1 MSSPDIMWPK
11 KTCELHSNHFIST
24 IWNDFKFRD
33 DDIVISTYGKAGTTW
48 TQQIVGQLIFN
59 GAEDVPVNE
68 LSPWLD
74 LRVPPPEIK
83 LPLIE
88 AQTHRRFVKTHLPV
102 NALVYSPK
110 AKYIYIG
117 RDGRDVLW
125 SMYNHHANAN
135 DAFYEAM
142 NETPGL
148 VGEKLERVTS
158 DVRTYF
164 NTWIQRDGYPF
175 WSFWENVS
183 SWWAIRHLPNIHFMH
198 FEAMKR
204 DMEGEI
210 RRLAAFLDIE
220 IDEARWPAIVEHCSF
235 DYMKKHAD
243 KSAPL
248 GGALWEGGAS
258 TFINKGT
265 NGRWRDVLSAEE
277 CANYEAL
284 ARDKL
289 GEECARW
296 LMTGEGLDIAR
307 SA

>member
-1 MSSPDIMWPK
+1 MSAPDIVWPK
-11 KTCELHSNHFIST
+11 KTRELHSNHFIST
-24 IWNDFKFRD
+24 IWNDFQFRD
-33 DDIVISTYGKAGTTW
+33 DDIVISTYAKSGTTW
-48 TQQIVGQLIFN
+48 TQQIVGQLLFD
-59 GAEDVPVNE
+59 GAEGVPVNE
-68 LSPWLD
+68 MSPWLD
-74 LRVPPPEIK
+74 LRVPPPDIK

-102 NALVYSPK
+102 DALVYSPK

-125 SMYNHHANAN
+125 SLYNHHLNAN

-148 VGEKLERVTS
+148 VGEKLGRVTT

-164 NTWIQRDGYPF
+164 NTWVERDGYPF
-175 WSFWENVS
+175 WSYWENVS
-183 SWWAIRHLPNIHFMH
+183 SWWAIRHLPNILFVH
-198 FEAMKR
+198 FENMKR
-204 DMEGEI
+204 DMPGEI
-210 RRLAAFLDIE
+210 RRIAAFLDIE
-220 IDEARWPAIVEHCSF
+220 VSEERWPAIVEHCSF
-235 DYMKKHAD
+235 DYMKAHAD
-243 KSAPL
+243 QSAPL

-265 NGRWRDVLSAEE
+265 NGRWRDVLSAAE

-284 ARDKL
+284 AREKL

-296 LMTGEGLDIAR
+296 ISTGEGLNTAR
-307 SA
+307 AA

>member
-1 MSSPDIMWPK
+1 MDSDVTWPK
-11 KTCELHSNHFIST
+11 KSRELHSNHFQST
-24 IWNDFKFRD
+24 VWNDFKFRN

-59 GAEDVPVNE
+59 GAEDVPVSE

-83 LPLIE
+83 LPLME
-88 AQTHRRFVKTHLPV
+88 AQTHRRFMKTHLPV
-102 NALVYSPK
+102 DALVYSPQ

-125 SMYNHHANAN
+125 SMYHHHANAN
-135 DAFYEAM
+135 DAFYDAL

-148 VGEKLERVTS
+148 VGEKLGRVTT
-158 DVRTYF
+158 DVKTYF
-164 NTWIQRDGYPF
+164 NTWIEKDGYPF

-183 SWWAIRHLPNIHFMH
+183 GWWAIRHLPNILFVH
-198 FEAMKR
+198 FENLKR
-204 DMEGEI
+204 DMPGEI
-210 RRLAAFLDIE
+210 RRIAAFLDIP
-220 IDEARWPAIVEHCSF
+220 IDETRWPAILEHCSF
-235 DYMKKHAD
+235 DYMKKNAD

-265 NGRWRDVLSAEE
+265 NGRWRDALSAEE
-277 CANYEAL
+277 SAAYEAL
-284 ARDKL
+284 AREKL
-289 GEECARW
+289 GDVCARW
-296 LMTGEGLDIAR
+296 LMTGEGLDVAR
-307 SA
+307 TA

>member
-1 MSSPDIMWPK
+1 MSAPDIMWPK
-11 KTCELHSNHFIST
+11 KTRELHSNHFIST
-24 IWNDFKFRD
+24 IWNDFRFRD

-102 NALVYSPK
+102 DALVYSPK

-148 VGEKLERVTS
+148 VGEKLERVTT

-164 NTWIQRDGYPF
+164 NTWIERDGYPF

-284 ARDKL
+284 AREKL
-289 GEECARW
+289 GEECAHW
-296 LMTGEGLDIAR
+296 LMTGEGLDSAR

>member
-1 MSSPDIMWPK
+1 MSSPDIAWPK
-11 KTCELHSNHFIST
+11 KTRELHSNHFEST
-24 IWNDFKFRD
+24 VWNNFRFRD
-33 DDIVISTYGKAGTTW
+33 GDIVISTYGKAGTTW

-59 GAEDVPVNE
+59 GAEDLPVNE

-74 LRVPPPEIK
+74 LRVPPAPVK
-83 LPLIE
+83 LEALE

-102 NALVYSPK
+102 DALVYSPK

-135 DAFYEAM
+135 DAFYEAL

-148 VGEKLERVTS
+148 VGEKIGRVTT

-164 NTWIQRDGYPF
+164 NDWIARDGYPF

-198 FEAMKR
+198 FDTMKC

-210 RRLAAFLDIE
+210 RRLAKFLAIE
-220 IDEARWPAIVEHCSF
+220 VDEARWPAIVEHCTF

-248 GGALWEGGAS
+248 GGLLWEGGAT

-265 NGRWRDVLSAEE
+265 NGRWRDILSADE
-277 CANYEAL
+277 CAHYEAL
-284 ARDKL
+284 AREKL
-289 GEECARW
+289 GDACAHW
-296 LMTGEGLDIAR
+296 LMTGEGLDVERA
-307 SA
+307 A

>member
-1 MSSPDIMWPK
+1 MSPPDIMWPK
-11 KTCELHSNHFIST
+11 KTRELHSNHFIST

-102 NALVYSPK
+102 DALVYSPK

-164 NTWIQRDGYPF
+164 NTWVERDGYPF

-277 CANYEAL
+277 CARYEAL

-289 GEECARW
+289 GEECAHW

>member
-102 NALVYSPK
+102 DALVYSPK

-158 DVRTYF
+158 EVRTYF
-164 NTWIQRDGYPF
+164 NTWVERDGYPF

-220 IDEARWPAIVEHCSF
+220 IDEARGPAIVEHCSF

-277 CANYEAL
+277 CASYEAL

>member
-1 MSSPDIMWPK
+1 MSSPDIVWPK
-11 KTCELHSNHFIST
+11 KTRELHSNHFEST
-24 IWNDFKFRD
+24 VWNDFQFRD

-48 TQQIVGQLIFN
+48 TQQIVGQLIFG
-59 GAEDVPVNE
+59 GAEGVPVNE

-74 LRVPPPEIK
+74 LRVPPAPVK
-83 LPLIE
+83 LEALE

-102 NALVYSPK
+102 DALVYSPK
-110 AKYIYIG
+110 ARYVYIG

-135 DAFYEAM
+135 DAFYEAL
-142 NETPGL
+142 NNTPGL
-148 VGEKLERVTS
+148 VGEKIERVTTGVH
-158 DVRTYF
+158 DYF
-164 NTWIQRDGYPF
+164 REWIARDGYPF

-183 SWWAIRHLPNIHFMH
+183 SWWAIRNLPNIHFMH

-210 RRLAAFLDIE
+210 RRLATFLE
-220 IDEARWPAIVEHCSF
+220 IDVSEERWPAIFEHCTF
-235 DYMKKHAD
+235 DYMKKNAD

-248 GGALWEGGAS
+248 GGALWDGGAT

-265 NGRWRDVLSAEE
+265 NGRWRDVLSAQE
-277 CANYEAL
+277 CADYEAL
-284 ARDKL
+284 AREKL

-296 LMTGEGLDIAR
+296 LMTGEKLDIAC
-307 SA
+307 AA

>member
-1 MSSPDIMWPK
+1 MSSPGIVWPK
-11 KTCELHSNHFIST
+11 KTRELHSNHFLST
-24 IWNDFKFRD
+24 IWNDFTFRD
-33 DDIVISTYGKAGTTW
+33 DDIVISTYAKSGTTW
-48 TQQIVGQLIFN
+48 TQQIVGQLLFN
-59 GAEDVPVNE
+59 GAENVPVNE
-68 LSPWLD
+68 MSPWLD
-74 LRVPPPEIK
+74 LRVPPAEIK
-83 LPLIE
+83 LPLVE

-102 NALVYSPK
+102 DALVYSPK

-125 SMYNHHANAN
+125 SLYNHHLNAN

-148 VGEKLERVTS
+148 VGEKLERVTT

-164 NTWIQRDGYPF
+164 NTWLERDGYPF
-175 WSFWENVS
+175 WSYWENVS
-183 SWWAIRHLPNIHFMH
+183 SWWAIRHLPNILFVH
-198 FEAMKR
+198 FENLKR
-204 DMEGEI
+204 DMPGEI
-210 RRLAAFLDIE
+210 RRIAAFLDIA
-220 IDEARWPAIVEHCSF
+220 IDEAQWPAILEHCSF

-243 KSAPL
+243 NSAPL

-277 CANYEAL
+277 CATYEAR
-284 ARDKL
+284 AKEKL

-296 LMTGEGLDIAR
+296 AATGEGLDVVRA
-307 SA
+307 A

>member
-11 KTCELHSNHFIST
+11 KTRELHSNHFIST

-102 NALVYSPK
+102 DALVYSPK

-158 DVRTYF
+158 EVRTYF
-164 NTWIQRDGYPF
+164 NTWVERDGYPF

-277 CANYEAL
+277 CASYEAL